1 MNELSIIFNK
11 MNINTYDVLE
21 AASTKWNFL
30 KFEPGLVGGH
40 CIGVDPYYLLHKAYE
55 YHYLSQ
61 VIMPGRR
68 VNDAMGYYVAEQTAK
83 MLIATGKNILE
94 TNVLVLGVTFKEN
107 VSDIRNTRIIDMI
120 SELKTYG
127 INVDAVDYMADAK
140 EFYKEYG
147 YQLKD
152 IPGNNYDAVI
162 LAVKHKN
169 YEKLTED
176 DLTQLLRN
184 DGKGIVV
191 DIKGILRGKINKFK
205 YWTL

>member
-1 MNELSIIFNK
+1 M
-11 MNINTYDVLE
+11 
-21 AASTKWNFL
+21 
-30 KFEPGLVGGH
+30 
-40 CIGVDPYYLLHKAYE
+40 
-55 YHYLSQ
+55 
-61 VIMPGRR
+61 
-68 VNDAMGYYVAEQTAK
+68 
-83 MLIATGKNILE
+83 
-94 TNVLVLGVTFKEN
+94 VLGVTFKEN

>member
-1 MNELSIIFNK
+1 
-11 MNINTYDVLE
+11 YDVLE